1 MGPENL
7 LRDRYL
13 PVLIVIVI
21 SIIIGLVMFLIS
33 GFLRTKRHYT
43 LKLTPYECGIS
54 STGYTGDR
62 FNVKFYIVA
71 IAFVI
76 FDVETVFLYPW
87 AIVYKKI
94 GFFALLEMYLFIF
107 ILLIGYIY
115 AIGKNIFNWR
125 RD

>member
-1 MGPENL
+1 MEPENL

-13 PVLIVIVI
+13 PVLIVIII
-21 SIIIGLVMFLIS
+21 SIFIGLAMFLIS
-33 GFLRTKRHYT
+33 KFLRPKRPYT
-43 LKLTPYECGIS
+43 LKLTPYECGIP
-54 STGYTGDR
+54 STGDTWER

-94 GFFALLEMYLFIF
+94 GFYALLEMYLFIF

-115 AIGKNIFNWR
+115 ALGKDIFNWG

>member
-1 MGPENL
+1 MGPESL
-7 LRDRYL
+7 LRERYL
-13 PVLIVIVI
+13 AVLIVIII
-21 SIIIGLVMFLIS
+21 SLLIGLAMFIVS
-33 GFLRTKRHYT
+33 KFLRPKRPYT
-43 LKLTPYECGIS
+43 EKLTPYECGIS
-54 STGYTGDR
+54 SVGDTWER

-94 GFFALLEMYLFIF
+94 GFYALLEMYLFIF
-107 ILLIGYIY
+107 ILLIGYFY
-115 AIGKNIFNWR
+115 ALGKNIFNWR

>member
-7 LRDRYL
+7 LRDKYL

-21 SIIIGLVMFLIS
+21 SLLIGLAMFLVS
-33 GFLRTKRHYT
+33 KFFRPKKPYT
-43 LKLTPYECGIS
+43 LKLTPYECGIP
-54 STGYTGDR
+54 STGDTWER

-87 AIVYKKI
+87 AVVYKKI
-94 GFFALLEMYLFIF
+94 GFYALLEMYLFIF

-115 AIGKNIFNWR
+115 ALGKNIFEWH